1 MEYEKMKSTA
11 MYLVRGLVIGAM
23 AIFLTACG
31 QESETVTEEVARP
44 VKMLEIGGGGAVEV
58 LEYPGEVAPLQ
69 DAEMAFEV
77 AGKIIGFPVDEG
89 QEVKKGD
96 ILARLDPRDFQA
108 NLDAMFSREKTAKA
122 TYKRNESIHKEGVIS
137 DQQLDVVLKNYEV
150 ARADA
155 DIARKAM
162 DDAIL
167 RAPFSG
173 KVAKKIKADFKNVKA
188 KEPVLIL
195 QDVSHLEIVVNL
207 PESDAVRIRPGL
219 TLEERRERVKLIK
232 PVAFITSIPDRA
244 FPLGLKELS
253 TTADPVTR
261 TFEATFTFD
270 APDDITVLPGMT
282 AKVQIPLTEELDTS
296 GGLSIPSSAVRTDE
310 SGKAFVWVVDTS
322 SMKVRKMPVE
332 LGELSGSSV
341 TALKG
346 LNRGDTIA
354 ISGVHNLRE
363 EMPVRRLEQ

>member
-11 MYLVRGLVIGAM
+11 MYLARGLVIGGM

-77 AGKIIGFPVDEG
+77 AGKIIEFPVDEG
-89 QEVKKGD
+89 QSVKKGD
-96 ILARLDPRDFQA
+96 VLARLDPRDFQA
-108 NLDAMFSREKTAKA
+108 NLDAKLSREKTAKV
-122 TYKRNESIHKEGVIS
+122 TYERNKAIHKEGVIS
-137 DQQLDVVLKNYEV
+137 DQQLDVILKNYEV

-155 DIARKAM
+155 DTARKGM
-162 DDAIL
+162 EDAVL

-188 KEPVLIL
+188 KELVLIL
-195 QDVSHLEIVVNL
+195 QDVSNLEIVINL

-232 PVAFITSIPDRA
+232 PVAFITSIPDRT

-261 TFEATFTFD
+261 TFAATFSFD
-270 APDDITVLPGMT
+270 APDDVTVLPGMT

-310 SGKAFVWVVDTS
+310 SGKAFLWVVDTS
-322 SMKVRKMPVE
+322 SMKVQRVPVE
-332 LGELSGSSV
+332 LGALSGSSV
-341 TALKG
+341 KVMKG
-346 LNRGDTIA
+346 IKGGDTIA
-354 ISGVHNLRE
+354 VSGVHYLRE
-363 EMPVRRLEQ
+363 GMPVRRLAQ